1 MISQVLKEISIR
13 AVSGMAAIAAVYRR
27 ALSGE
32 ESLLAELQAT
42 QQRVQQLEQEL
53 GALCSASAGVG
64 DHVVT
69 LEQQV
74 QRIVERQNV
83 LELRTCSD
91 RPYSQAN
98 QLVHNGADIE
108 ELVDTCGLTRG
119 EAELLV
125 MMERGSAC

>member
-1 MISQVLKEISIR
+1 MIRQILREVSTRAIS
-13 AVSGMAAIAAVYRR
+13 GLAALGVVYRR
-27 ALSGE
+27 ARSGE
-32 ESLLAELQAT
+32 ESLLEELRAT
-42 QQRVQQLEQEL
+42 RQRIQQLEQEL

-74 QRIVERQNV
+74 QRITERQNL
-83 LELRTCSD
+83 LELRTSSD

-98 QLVHNGADIE
+98 QLVHNGADID
-108 ELVDTCGLTRG
+108 ELVGTCGLTRG

-125 MMERGSAC
+125 MMQSGSG